1 MTLAE
6 NDEPVDEMDVKVEK
20 VVIDDE

>member
-6 NDEPVDEMDVKVEK
+6 NEEPVDEMDVKVEK